1 MYVASFI
8 LSSESTLLWLLLL
21 LETANIY
28 SMFLYAKSGI
38 CYTTDFLEQF
48 YQSSTIIIIH
58 ILKIKEKGM
67 NNLLHVTH
75 IN

>member
-28 SMFLYAKSGI
+28 SMFLYAKS
-38 CYTTDFLEQF
+38 DFLEQF